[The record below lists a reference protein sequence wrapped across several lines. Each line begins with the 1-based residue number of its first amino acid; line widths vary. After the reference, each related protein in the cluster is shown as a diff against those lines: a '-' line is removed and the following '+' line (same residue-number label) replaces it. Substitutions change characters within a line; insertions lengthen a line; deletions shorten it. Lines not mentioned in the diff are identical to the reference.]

1 MGFLRPAYSSG
12 RFLPHLRCRKYREDG
27 YESIG
32 KISGVSLKIL
42 IRLNEPIDF
51 LCKVRSRNE
60 NPLFL
65 RFKASAVTLSGSQAG
80 NTCPFPA
87 LKAGL
92 SPSCSPR
99 WVPHCSQRI
108 FAQKQWV
115 PFKTQETPGKIYIK
129 GLISLSDNGG
139 LWASLGHKIWHEIG
153 RTKEEKFLTGD
164 DNELSIQGFYR
175 SPLPPIQAKMG
186 GEGFSTFRAK

>member
-1 MGFLRPAYSSG
+1 VILLNIWILYIKKGLAGYLLRGFFRNASSCST
-12 RFLPHLRCRKYREDG
+12 RVTLNIPSTLLFTIP
-27 YESIG
+27 
-32 KISGVSLKIL
+32 GVSLKIL

-65 RFKASAVTLSGSQAG
+65 RFKASAVTLSGSQLG

-115 PFKTQETPGKIYIK
+115 SLKTKETPVTIPVDLWGKYWY
-129 GLISLSDNGG
+129 S
-139 LWASLGHKIWHEIG
+139 E
-153 RTKEEKFLTGD
+153 FLD
-164 DNELSIQGFYR
+164 FN
-175 SPLPPIQAKMG
+175 
-186 GEGFSTFRAK
+186 STLCLRII

>member
-1 MGFLRPAYSSG
+1 MSGAYLILYICCQSFGITLQFPLHTFPPQAQRPLIAFCQGLY
-12 RFLPHLRCRKYREDG
+12 P
-27 YESIG
+27 
-32 KISGVSLKIL
+32 GVSLEIL

-99 WVPHCSQRI
+99 WVPHCSQPI
-108 FAQKQWV
+108 SAQKQWV
-115 PFKTQETPGKIYIK
+115 SLKTQETPV
-129 GLISLSDNGG
+129 ISH
-139 LWASLGHKIWHEIG
+139 WYFIFFHVSLA
-153 RTKEEKFLTGD
+153 
-164 DNELSIQGFYR
+164 LSIQVGT
-175 SPLPPIQAKMG
+175 SIANQEM
-186 GEGFSTFRAK
+186 EGD